1 MADKVTLDQLINP
14 NATVAETTNAL
25 VAIDTE
31 GLSAEAKDLLNQI
44 IAEQDI
50 EKAKDLTYLFN
61 INQNKKTLVRI
72 DKLGEV
78 QDLLVAQL
86 AKRVASR
93 PDEISNQELM
103 QAVRLIQEIME
114 RGMKQATGTE
124 EKPLITI
131 NQQTNNINTEETSG
145 MDRASKD
152 RVKRA
157 VMNMLN
163 SLKENAKDDPDVVD
177 FTEDEDDDR

>member
-1 MADKVTLDQLINP
+1 MAEKVTLEQILNP

-31 GLSAEAKDLLNQI
+31 GLSTEAKDLLNQI
-44 IAEQDI
+44 SAEQDI

-86 AKRVASR
+86 AKRVTSR
-93 PDEISNQELM
+93 PD
-103 QAVRLIQEIME
+103 
-114 RGMKQATGTE
+114 
-124 EKPLITI
+124 
-131 NQQTNNINTEETSG
+131 
-145 MDRASKD
+145 
-152 RVKRA
+152 
-157 VMNMLN
+157 
-163 SLKENAKDDPDVVD
+163 
-177 FTEDEDDDR
+177 